1 MGAYFH
7 PVKYPL
13 EAKIRPQP
21 PLKQNQTLRLMK
33 HKVELR
39 NHPVELRKFRMRLTV
54 SIGFM
59 LILFLIL
66 YARFYYLQVA
76 QQEHF
81 HTLAEANRITILP
94 LVPNRGLIYDR
105 NGRVLA
111 QNYSAYAL
119 EITPS
124 KVPNIESTL
133 DELATLI
140 EITTIDRQRFKK
152 LMKES
157 KRFKSLPIR
166 NRLTDVEIA
175 TFAANRYRFPGVEIK
190 ARVFRQYPEKEIV
203 SHVVGYISRINDQDL
218 EQLELDGELN
228 NYRGSH
234 YIGKIGIE
242 QSYEKQ
248 LHGTTG
254 FEEVETDA
262 AGRSIRVLSRTPPIP
277 GNNLILSLDLGL
289 QEVAEKA
296 FGDHRGA
303 LVALDPNNG
312 EVLAFVSKP
321 GYDNNL
327 FIGGIDQEN
336 WNLLNNSIDRPLNN
350 RALRGVYPPG
360 STFKPFMA
368 LAALELGKR
377 TPEYSMGDPGYFSLP
392 GIERRYRDWKPG
404 GHGRVNLHK
413 SLVVSC
419 DTYYYSLA
427 NDLGID
433 NIHNF
438 ISLFGLGRKTG
449 IDIAGEVSG
458 LLPSAAWKMNQ
469 YKQKWYAG
477 DTISV
482 SIGQGYNLTTPL
494 QLAFAT
500 MMIANNGKAYLPRLV
515 KQTQNSQTGHIEE
528 NPAELLY
535 SLNLKPKNLE
545 IVKSALVDVTRPGG
559 TAAKAGLNAAYTFA
573 GKTGTSQVIGIK
585 QGERYNE
592 KSINERHRDHAMF
605 IAYAPA
611 EDPRI
616 ALAILVENTGTGGST
631 AAPIARQVFDY
642 FLLGQSPEP
651 EATIAKFAE
660 STENHS
666 HERL

>member
-1 MGAYFH
+1 
-7 PVKYPL
+7 
-13 EAKIRPQP
+13 
-21 PLKQNQTLRLMK
+21 MK

-39 NHPVELRKFRMRLTV
+39 NHPIELHKFRIRLAI
-54 SIGFM
+54 SAGFV

-76 QQEHF
+76 QQEHY
-81 HTLAEANRITILP
+81 HTLAEANRISILP

-105 NGRVLA
+105 NGKALA
-111 QNYSAYAL
+111 QNYSAYTL
-119 EITPS
+119 EIVPS
-124 KVPNIESTL
+124 KFPDLEATL
-133 DELATLI
+133 DELATVI
-140 EITTIDRQRFKK
+140 EITPTDRQRFKK

-166 NRLTDVEIA
+166 SRLTDVEIA
-175 TFAANRYRFPGVEIK
+175 SFAANRYRFPGIEIK

-203 SHVVGYISRINDQDL
+203 SHVVGYISRINDNDL
-218 EQLELDGELN
+218 EQLELNGELN

-234 YIGKIGIE
+234 HIGKIGIE

-248 LHGTTG
+248 LHGISG

-262 AGRSIRVLSRTPPIP
+262 IGRSIRVLSRTPPIP

-289 QEVAEKA
+289 QEAAEKA

-321 GYDNNL
+321 GYDTNL
-327 FIGGIDQEN
+327 FIGGIDHEN
-336 WNLLNNSIDRPLNN
+336 WNQFNSSIDRPLNN

-377 TPEYSMGDPGYFSLP
+377 TPEYSMSDPGYFTLP
-392 GIERRYRDWKPG
+392 GVQRRYRDWKVG

-427 NDLGID
+427 NDLGIN

-438 ISLFGLGRKTG
+438 ISQFGLGKKTG
-449 IDIAGEVSG
+449 IDIEGEVTG
-458 LLPSAAWKMNQ
+458 LLPSSAWKMRQ
-469 YKQKWYAG
+469 YNQKWYAG

-515 KQTQNSQTGHIEE
+515 KQIQNSQTGDVEDI
-528 NPAELLY
+528 PAKLLY
-535 SLNLKPKNLE
+535 SLNLKPKHFE

-559 TAAKAGLNAAYTFA
+559 TAARAGANAAYNFA

-605 IAYAPA
+605 IGYAPA
-611 EDPRI
+611 EDPKI
-616 ALAILVENTGTGGST
+616 ALAVLVENSGTGGST

-642 FLLGQSPEP
+642 LLLGKLSES
-651 EATIAKFAE
+651 IVAKFIEPAE
-660 STENHS
+660 EYI
-666 HERL
+666 HEHL

>member
-1 MGAYFH
+1 
-7 PVKYPL
+7 
-13 EAKIRPQP
+13 
-21 PLKQNQTLRLMK
+21 MK
-33 HKVELR
+33 HNVELR
-39 NHPVELRKFRMRLTV
+39 NHPIELHKFRMRLAISAV
-54 SIGFM
+54 FV

-66 YARFYYLQVA
+66 YTRFYYLQVT
-76 QQEHF
+76 QQEHY
-81 HTLAEANRITILP
+81 HTLAEANRISILP
-94 LVPNRGLIYDR
+94 IVPNRGLIYDR
-105 NGRVLA
+105 NGKALA
-111 QNYSAYAL
+111 QNYSAYTL
-119 EITPS
+119 EIVPS
-124 KVPNIESTL
+124 KFPDIEATL
-133 DELATLI
+133 DELSTII
-140 EITTIDRQRFKK
+140 EITPTDRQRFKK

-166 NRLTDVEIA
+166 SRLTDEEIA
-175 TFAANRYRFPGVEIK
+175 SFAVNRYRFPGVEIK

-203 SHVVGYISRINDQDL
+203 SHVVGYISRINDKDL
-218 EQLELDGELN
+218 EQLELAGELN

-234 YIGKIGIE
+234 HIGKIGIE

-248 LHGTTG
+248 LHGITG

-262 AGRSIRVLSRTPPIP
+262 AGRSIRVLSRTPPTP

-289 QEVAEKA
+289 QEAAEKA
-296 FGDHRGA
+296 FGDRRGA

-377 TPEYSMGDPGYFSLP
+377 TPEYSMSDPGYFSLP
-392 GIERRYRDWKPG
+392 GVDRRYRDWKPG

-433 NIHNF
+433 NIHSF
-438 ISLFGLGRKTG
+438 IGQFGLGKKTG
-449 IDIAGEVSG
+449 IDIEGEVSG
-458 LLPSAAWKMNQ
+458 LLPSSAWKMRQ
-469 YKQKWYAG
+469 YNQKWYAG

-482 SIGQGYNLTTPL
+482 AIGQGYNLATPL
-494 QLAFAT
+494 QLAVAT
-500 MMIANNGKAYLPRLV
+500 MIIANNGKVYLPHLV
-515 KQTQNSQTGHIEE
+515 KQIQNSQTGEIE
-528 NPAELLY
+528 NIPAKLLNT
-535 SLNLKPKNLE
+535 LNLKPQHLD

-559 TAAKAGLNAAYTFA
+559 TAAKASINAAYTFA

-611 EDPRI
+611 EDPKI
-616 ALAILVENTGTGGST
+616 ALAVLVENTGTGGST

-642 FLLGQSPEP
+642 FLLGKPTES
-651 EATIAKFAE
+651 TIAQITESAE
-660 STENHS
+660 EHI
-666 HERL
+666 HDHL

>member
-1 MGAYFH
+1 MRRH
-7 PVKYPL
+7 
-13 EAKIRPQP
+13 
-21 PLKQNQTLRLMK
+21 
-33 HKVELR
+33 VELR
-39 NHPVELRKFRMRLTV
+39 NHPVELHKFRFRLAISACFV
-54 SIGFM
+54 
-59 LILFLIL
+59 LVLFLIL
-66 YARFYYLQVA
+66 YVRFYYLQVS
-76 QQEHF
+76 QQEHY
-81 HTLAEANRITILP
+81 HTLAEANRISISP

-111 QNYSAYAL
+111 QNYSAYTL
-119 EITPS
+119 EVVPS
-124 KVPNIESTL
+124 KIPDLESTL
-133 DELATLI
+133 NELATII
-140 EITTIDRQRFKK
+140 EITATDRQRFKK
-152 LMKES
+152 LLKES

-166 NRLTDVEIA
+166 SRLTDVEIA
-175 TFAANRYRFPGVEIK
+175 TFAANRYRFPGIEIR
-190 ARVFRQYPEKEIV
+190 ARVLRQYPEKEVV
-203 SHVVGYISRINDQDL
+203 SHIIGYISRINDQDL
-218 EQLELDGELN
+218 EQIERNEELN
-228 NYRGSH
+228 NYRGSQH
-234 YIGKIGIE
+234 IGKIGIE

-248 LHGTTG
+248 LHGVTG

-262 AGRSIRVLSRTPPIP
+262 AGRSIRVLSRTPSIP

-289 QEVAEKA
+289 QEAAEKA
-296 FGDHRGA
+296 FGDRRGA

-336 WNLLNNSIDRPLNN
+336 WSLLNNSIDRPLNN

-377 TPEYSMGDPGYFSLP
+377 TPEYSMSDPGYFSLP
-392 GIERRYRDWKPG
+392 GVERRYRDWKPG
-404 GHGRVNLHK
+404 GHGRVDLHK

-433 NIHNF
+433 NIHSF
-438 ISLFGLGRKTG
+438 IGQFGLGKKTG
-449 IDIAGEVSG
+449 IDVEGEVSG
-458 LLPSAAWKMNQ
+458 LLPSSAWKMNQ

-482 SIGQGYNLTTPL
+482 AIGQGYNLTTPL

-500 MMIANNGKAYLPRLV
+500 MIIANNGKAYLPRLV
-515 KQTQNSQTGHIEE
+515 KQIQNSDTGDVEDIPEK
-528 NPAELLY
+528 LLY
-535 SLNLKPKNLE
+535 SLNLKPRNLE
-545 IVKSALVDVTRPGG
+545 VVKSALVDVTRPGG
-559 TAAKAGLNAAYTFA
+559 TAAKAGANAAYDFA

-611 EDPRI
+611 DNPKI
-616 ALAILVENTGTGGST
+616 ALAVLVENTGTGGST

-642 FLLGQSPEP
+642 YLLGKLPDATVAKLNEP
-651 EATIAKFAE
+651 AE
-660 STENHS
+660 EHV
-666 HERL
+666 HDHL

>member
-1 MGAYFH
+1 
-7 PVKYPL
+7 
-13 EAKIRPQP
+13 
-21 PLKQNQTLRLMK
+21 MK
-33 HKVELR
+33 RDVELR
-39 NHPVELRKFRMRLTV
+39 NHPVELHKFRIRLFI
-54 SIGFM
+54 SACFL

-66 YARFYYLQVA
+66 YVRFYYLQVS
-76 QQEHF
+76 QQEHY
-81 HTLAEANRITILP
+81 HTLAEANRISISP

-105 NGRVLA
+105 NGKVLA
-111 QNYSAYAL
+111 QNYSAYTL
-119 EITPS
+119 EI
-124 KVPNIESTL
+124 VPNKIQNLEAAL
-133 DELATLI
+133 DELATII
-140 EITTIDRQRFKK
+140 EITTTDRQRFKK
-152 LMKES
+152 LLKES

-166 NRLTDVEIA
+166 SRLTDVEIA
-175 TFAANRYRFPGVEIK
+175 TFAANRYRFPGIEIK
-190 ARVFRQYPEKEIV
+190 ARVLRQYPEKEIV
-203 SHVVGYISRINDQDL
+203 SHIIGYISRINDQDL
-218 EQLELDGELN
+218 EQLERNEELN
-228 NYRGSH
+228 NYRGSQH
-234 YIGKIGIE
+234 IGKIGIE

-248 LHGTTG
+248 LHGVTG

-262 AGRSIRVLSRTPPIP
+262 AGRSIRVLSRTPSIP

-289 QEVAEKA
+289 QEAAEKA
-296 FGDHRGA
+296 FGDRRGA

-321 GYDNNL
+321 GFDNNL

-336 WNLLNNSIDRPLNN
+336 WSLLNNSIDRPLNN

-377 TPEYSMGDPGYFSLP
+377 SPEYSMSDPGYFSLP
-392 GIERRYRDWKPG
+392 GVERRYRDWKPG
-404 GHGRVNLHK
+404 GHGRVDLYK

-433 NIHNF
+433 NIHSF
-438 ISLFGLGRKTG
+438 IGQFGLGKKTG
-449 IDIAGEVSG
+449 IDMEGEVSG
-458 LLPSAAWKMNQ
+458 LLPSSAWKMSR

-482 SIGQGYNLTTPL
+482 AIGQGYNLTTPL

-500 MMIANNGKAYLPRLV
+500 MIIANNGKAYLPRLV
-515 KQTQNSQTGHIEE
+515 KQIQNSETGDVEDI
-528 NPAELLY
+528 PAKLLY
-535 SLNLKPKNLE
+535 SLNLKPRNLE
-545 IVKSALVDVTRPGG
+545 VVKNALVDVTRPGG
-559 TAAKAGLNAAYTFA
+559 TAAKAGANAAYTFA

-611 EDPRI
+611 ENPKI

-642 FLLGQSPEP
+642 YLLGKSP
-651 EATIAKFAE
+651 EATVAKLIEPAE
-660 STENHS
+660 AHV
-666 HERL
+666 HDHL

>member
-1 MGAYFH
+1 
-7 PVKYPL
+7 
-13 EAKIRPQP
+13 
-21 PLKQNQTLRLMK
+21 MK
-33 HKVELR
+33 RHVELR
-39 NHPVELRKFRMRLTV
+39 NHPVELHKFRFRLAICACFV
-54 SIGFM
+54 
-59 LILFLIL
+59 LVLFLTL
-66 YARFYYLQVA
+66 YVRFYYLQVS
-76 QQEHF
+76 QQEHYY
-81 HTLAEANRITILP
+81 TLAEANRISISP

-105 NGRVLA
+105 NGRALA
-111 QNYSAYAL
+111 QNYSAYTL
-119 EITPS
+119 EVIPS
-124 KVPNIESTL
+124 KIQNIESTL
-133 DELATLI
+133 DELAAII
-140 EITTIDRQRFKK
+140 EITTTDRQRFRK
-152 LMKES
+152 LLKES
-157 KRFKSLPIR
+157 KRFNSLPIR
-166 NRLTDVEIA
+166 SRLTDVEIA
-175 TFAANRYRFPGVEIK
+175 TFATNRYRFPGIEIK
-190 ARVFRQYPEKEIV
+190 ARVLRQYPEKEVV
-203 SHVVGYISRINDQDL
+203 SHIIGYISRINDQDL
-218 EQLELDGELN
+218 EQLERNEELN
-228 NYRGSH
+228 NYRGSLH
-234 YIGKIGIE
+234 IGKIGIE

-248 LHGTTG
+248 LHGVTG

-262 AGRSIRVLSRTPPIP
+262 AGRSIRVLSRTPSIP
-277 GNNLILSLDLGL
+277 GNNLILSIDLGL
-289 QEVAEKA
+289 QEAAEKA
-296 FGDHRGA
+296 FGERRGA

-336 WNLLNNSIDRPLNN
+336 WSLLNNSIDRPLNN

-377 TPEYSMGDPGYFSLP
+377 TPEYSMSDPGYFSLP
-392 GIERRYRDWKPG
+392 GVERRYRDWKPG
-404 GHGRVNLHK
+404 GHGRVDLHK

-438 ISLFGLGRKTG
+438 IGQFGLGKKTG
-449 IDIAGEVSG
+449 IDIEGEVSG
-458 LLPSAAWKMNQ
+458 LLPSSAWKMSQ

-482 SIGQGYNLTTPL
+482 AIGQGYNLTTPL

-500 MMIANNGKAYLPRLV
+500 MIIANNGKAYLPRLV
-515 KQTQNSQTGHIEE
+515 KQIQNSETGDVEDI
-528 NPAELLY
+528 PGKLLY
-535 SLNLKPKNLE
+535 SLNLKPRNLE
-545 IVKSALVDVTRPGG
+545 IVKNALVDVTRPGG
-559 TAAKAGLNAAYTFA
+559 TAAKAAINASYTFA

-611 EDPRI
+611 ENPKI
-616 ALAILVENTGTGGST
+616 ALAVLVENTGTGGST

-642 FLLGQSPEP
+642 YLLGKLP
-651 EATIAKFAE
+651 EATVAKLNE
-660 STENHS
+660 SVEEHV
-666 HERL
+666 HDHL

>member
-1 MGAYFH
+1 
-7 PVKYPL
+7 
-13 EAKIRPQP
+13 
-21 PLKQNQTLRLMK
+21 MK
-33 HKVELR
+33 HNVELR
-39 NHPVELRKFRMRLTV
+39 DHPAELHKFRIRLAI
-54 SIGFM
+54 SAGFV
-59 LILFLIL
+59 LILFLVL
-66 YARFYYLQVA
+66 YVRLYYLQVT
-76 QQEHF
+76 QQEHY
-81 HTLAEANRITILP
+81 HTLAEANRISISP

-111 QNYSAYAL
+111 QNYSAYTL
-119 EITPS
+119 EIVPS
-124 KVPNIESTL
+124 KFQDLEATL
-133 DELATLI
+133 DELATVI
-140 EITTIDRQRFKK
+140 EITPADRQRFKK

-175 TFAANRYRFPGVEIK
+175 SFAANRYRFPGIEIK
-190 ARVFRQYPEKEIV
+190 ARVLRQYPEKEIV
-203 SHVVGYISRINDQDL
+203 SHVVGYISRINDKDL
-218 EQLELDGELN
+218 EQLEFNGELN

-234 YIGKIGIE
+234 HIGKIGIE

-248 LHGTTG
+248 LHGISG

-262 AGRSIRVLSRTPPIP
+262 IGRSIRVLSRTPPVP
-277 GNNLILSLDLGL
+277 GHNLILSLDLGL
-289 QEVAEKA
+289 QEAAEKA

-321 GYDNNL
+321 GYDTNL

-377 TPEYSMGDPGYFSLP
+377 TPEYSMSDPGYFSLP
-392 GIERRYRDWKPG
+392 GVERRYRDWKAG

-438 ISLFGLGRKTG
+438 ISQFGLGKKTG
-449 IDIAGEVSG
+449 IDIEGEVSG
-458 LLPSAAWKMNQ
+458 LLPSSAWKMRQ
-469 YKQKWYAG
+469 YNQKWYAG

-500 MMIANNGKAYLPRLV
+500 MIIANDGKAYLPRLV
-515 KQTQNSQTGHIEE
+515 KQIQNSQTGDVEDI
-528 NPAELLY
+528 PAKLLY
-535 SLNLKPKNLE
+535 TLDLKPKYLE
-545 IVKSALVDVTRPGG
+545 VVKSALVDVTRPGG
-559 TAAKAGLNAAYTFA
+559 TAARAAANAAYTFA

-611 EDPRI
+611 ENPKI
-616 ALAILVENTGTGGST
+616 ALAVLVENSGTGGST

-642 FLLGQSPEP
+642 FLLGQLPEP
-651 EATIAKFAE
+651 TIAKF
-660 STENHS
+660 TEPVEEHI
-666 HERL
+666 HEHL

>member
-1 MGAYFH
+1 
-7 PVKYPL
+7 
-13 EAKIRPQP
+13 
-21 PLKQNQTLRLMK
+21 MK

-39 NHPVELRKFRMRLTV
+39 DHAAELRKFRLRLAV
-54 SIGFM
+54 STGFIVLFFM
-59 LILFLIL
+59 LL
-66 YARFYYLQVA
+66 YARFYYLQVS
-76 QQEHF
+76 QQEHY
-81 HTLAEANRITILP
+81 HTLAEANRISILP

-105 NGRVLA
+105 NGQILA

-124 KVPNIESTL
+124 KVVDIESTL
-133 DELATLI
+133 DELASII
-140 EITTIDRQRFKK
+140 EITPNDRQRFKK

-157 KRFKSLPIR
+157 KRFKSLPLR
-166 NRLTDVEIA
+166 NRLSDVEIA
-175 TFAANRYRFPGVEIK
+175 TFATNRYRFPGVEIK
-190 ARVFRQYPEKEIV
+190 ARIFRQYPQREIV
-203 SHVVGYISRINDQDL
+203 SHVIGYISRINDQDL
-218 EQLELDGELN
+218 EQLEVSNELN
-228 NYRGSH
+228 NYRGSQ

-248 LHGTTG
+248 LHGITG

-262 AGRSIRVLSRTPPIP
+262 AGRSIRVLSHTPPIS

-289 QEVAEKA
+289 QEAAEKA
-296 FGDHRGA
+296 FGDRRGA

-336 WNLLNNSIDRPLNN
+336 WNMLNNSIDRPLNN

-377 TPEYSMGDPGYFSLP
+377 TPEYSISDPGYFSLP
-392 GIERRYRDWKPG
+392 GVNRRYRDWKPG

-419 DTYYYSLA
+419 DTYYYGLA

-433 NIHNF
+433 NIHSF
-438 ISLFGLGRKTG
+438 IGQFGLGKKTG
-449 IDIAGEVSG
+449 IDIEGEVSG
-458 LLPSAAWKMNQ
+458 LLPSSAWKLKQ
-469 YKQKWYAG
+469 FKQKWYAG

-482 SIGQGYNLTTPL
+482 AIGQGYNLTTPL

-500 MMIANNGKAYLPRLV
+500 MIIANNGKAYLPRLV
-515 KQTQNSQTGHIEE
+515 KQIQNSQTGLIEE
-528 NPAELLY
+528 VPPKLLNR
-535 SLNLKPKNLE
+535 LNLKPHNLE
-545 IVKSALVDVTRPGG
+545 IVKNALIDVTRPGG
-559 TAAKAGLNAAYTFA
+559 TAAKAAINTTYTFA

-611 EDPRI
+611 ENPKI
-616 ALAILVENTGTGGST
+616 ALAVLIENTGTGGST
-631 AAPIARQVFDY
+631 AAPVARQVFDY
-642 FLLGQSPEP
+642 YLLGQLPDE
-651 EATIAKFAE
+651 TIAQLTE
-660 STENHS
+660 SVDNSEHD
-666 HERL
+666 HL

>member
-1 MGAYFH
+1 
-7 PVKYPL
+7 
-13 EAKIRPQP
+13 
-21 PLKQNQTLRLMK
+21 MK
-33 HKVELR
+33 HNVELR
-39 NHPVELRKFRMRLTV
+39 DHPAELRKFRLRLGISAGFV
-54 SIGFM
+54 VIFFM
-59 LILFLIL
+59 LL

-76 QQEHF
+76 QQDHY
-81 HTLAEANRITILP
+81 HTLAEANRISILP
-94 LVPNRGLIYDR
+94 IVPNRGLIYDR
-105 NGRVLA
+105 NGKVLA

-119 EITPS
+119 EIVPS
-124 KVPNIESTL
+124 KVADIESTI
-133 DELATLI
+133 DELATII
-140 EITTIDRQRFKK
+140 EITPTDRQRFKK

-157 KRFKSLPIR
+157 KRFKSLPLR

-175 TFAANRYRFPGVEIK
+175 TFATNRYRFPGVEIK
-190 ARVFRQYPEKEIV
+190 ARVFRQYPEKEMV
-203 SHVVGYISRINDQDL
+203 SHVIGYISRINDRDL
-218 EQLELDGELN
+218 EQLEQNEELN
-228 NYRGSH
+228 DYRGSQ

-248 LHGTTG
+248 LHGITG

-262 AGRSIRVLSRTPPIP
+262 AGRSIRVLSRTPPVS

-289 QEVAEKA
+289 QDAAEKA
-296 FGDHRGA
+296 FGDRRGA

-377 TPEYSMGDPGYFSLP
+377 TAEYSINDPGYFSLP
-392 GIERRYRDWKPG
+392 GVDRRYRDWKPG

-419 DTYYYSLA
+419 DTYYYGLA

-433 NIHNF
+433 NIHSF
-438 ISLFGLGRKTG
+438 IGQFGLGKKTG
-449 IDIAGEVSG
+449 IDIEGEVSG
-458 LLPSAAWKMNQ
+458 LLPSAEWKMKQ
-469 YKQKWYAG
+469 FKQKWYAG

-482 SIGQGYNLTTPL
+482 AIGQGYNLTTPL

-500 MMIANNGKAYLPRLV
+500 MIIANNGKAYLPRLV
-515 KQTQNSQTGHIEE
+515 KQIQNSQTGTIEE
-528 NPAELLY
+528 IPPKLLKK
-535 SLNLKPKNLE
+535 LKLKPHNLE
-545 IVKSALVDVTRPGG
+545 VVKNALVDVTRPGG
-559 TAAKAGLNAAYTFA
+559 TAAKAAINAAYTFA

-611 EDPRI
+611 EDPKI
-616 ALAILVENTGTGGST
+616 ALAVLIENTGTGGST
-631 AAPIARQVFDY
+631 AAPVARQVFDY
-642 FLLGQSPEP
+642 FLLGQQP
-651 EATIAKFAE
+651 EATIAQFSEAVD
-660 STENHS
+660 NHE
-666 HERL
+666 HEHL

>member
-1 MGAYFH
+1 
-7 PVKYPL
+7 
-13 EAKIRPQP
+13 
-21 PLKQNQTLRLMK
+21 MK
-33 HKVELR
+33 RHVELR
-39 NHPVELRKFRMRLTV
+39 NHPVELHKFRFRLAISACFV
-54 SIGFM
+54 
-59 LILFLIL
+59 LVLFLIL
-66 YARFYYLQVA
+66 YVRFYYLQVS
-76 QQEHF
+76 QQEHY
-81 HTLAEANRITILP
+81 HTLAEANRISISP

-105 NGRVLA
+105 NGRALA
-111 QNYSAYAL
+111 QNYSAYTL
-119 EITPS
+119 EVIPS
-124 KVPNIESTL
+124 KIQNLESTL
-133 DELATLI
+133 DELAAII
-140 EITTIDRQRFKK
+140 EITATDRQRFKK
-152 LMKES
+152 LLKES
-157 KRFKSLPIR
+157 KRFNSLPIR
-166 NRLTDVEIA
+166 SRLTDVEIA
-175 TFAANRYRFPGVEIK
+175 TFAANRYRFPGIEIK
-190 ARVFRQYPEKEIV
+190 ARVLRQYPEKEVV
-203 SHVVGYISRINDQDL
+203 SHIIGYISRINDQDL
-218 EQLELDGELN
+218 EQLERNEELN
-228 NYRGSH
+228 NYRGSQH
-234 YIGKIGIE
+234 IGKIGIE

-248 LHGTTG
+248 LHGITG

-262 AGRSIRVLSRTPPIP
+262 AGRSIRVLSRTPSIP
-277 GNNLILSLDLGL
+277 GNNLILSIDLGL
-289 QEVAEKA
+289 QEAAENA
-296 FGDHRGA
+296 FGDRRGA

-377 TPEYSMGDPGYFSLP
+377 TPEYSMSDPGYFSLP
-392 GIERRYRDWKPG
+392 GVERRYRDWKPG
-404 GHGRVNLHK
+404 GHGRVDLHK

-438 ISLFGLGRKTG
+438 IGQFGLGKKTG
-449 IDIAGEVSG
+449 IDIEGEVSG
-458 LLPSAAWKMNQ
+458 LLPSSTWKMSQ

-482 SIGQGYNLTTPL
+482 AIGQGYNLTTPL

-500 MMIANNGKAYLPRLV
+500 MIIANNGKAYLPRLV
-515 KQTQNSQTGHIEE
+515 KQIQNSETGDVKDIPEK
-528 NPAELLY
+528 LLY
-535 SLNLKPKNLE
+535 SLNFKPKNLE
-545 IVKSALVDVTRPGG
+545 IVKNALVDVTRPGG
-559 TAAKAGLNAAYTFA
+559 TAAKAAINASYTFA

-611 EDPRI
+611 ENPKI
-616 ALAILVENTGTGGST
+616 ALAVLVENTGTGGST

-642 FLLGQSPEP
+642 YLLGKLS
-651 EATIAKFAE
+651 EAAVAK
-660 STENHS
+660 
-666 HERL
+666 

>member
-1 MGAYFH
+1 M
-7 PVKYPL
+7 
-13 EAKIRPQP
+13 RQ
-21 PLKQNQTLRLMK
+21 R
-33 HKVELR
+33 VELR
-39 NHPVELRKFRMRLTV
+39 NHPVELHKFRMRLTV
-54 SIGFM
+54 SAGFV
-59 LILFLIL
+59 LVLFLLL
-66 YARFYYLQVA
+66 YARFYFLQVV
-76 QQEHF
+76 QQEHY
-81 HTLAEANRITILP
+81 HTLAEANRISIAP
-94 LVPNRGLIYDR
+94 LVPYRGLISDR
-105 NGRVLA
+105 NGRILA
-111 QNYSAYAL
+111 QNYSAYTLEVVPSKIQDLETTLNELAAII
-119 EITPS
+119 EITP
-124 KVPNIESTL
+124 T
-133 DELATLI
+133 
-140 EITTIDRQRFKK
+140 DRQRFRK
-152 LMKES
+152 LLKES

-166 NRLTDVEIA
+166 NRLTEVEIA
-175 TFAANRYRFPGVEIK
+175 TFAANRYRFPGIEIK
-190 ARVFRQYPEKEIV
+190 AQVYRQYPEKEMV

-218 EQLELDGELN
+218 EQLESNGELH

-234 YIGKIGIE
+234 HIGKIGIE

-248 LHGTTG
+248 LHGITG

-262 AGRSIRVLSRTPPIP
+262 AGRSIRILSRTPPTP
-277 GNNLILSLDLGL
+277 GNNLILTLDLGL
-289 QEVAEKA
+289 QEIAEMA
-296 FGDHRGA
+296 FGDRRGA

-327 FIGGIDQEN
+327 FIGGIDQES
-336 WNLLNNSIDRPLNN
+336 WNSLNNSIDRPLNN

-368 LAALELGKR
+368 LAALELEKR
-377 TPEYSMGDPGYFSLP
+377 TAEYSMSDPGYFSLP
-392 GIERRYRDWKPG
+392 GVSRRYRDWKPG
-404 GHGRVNLHK
+404 GHGRVDLHK

-438 ISLFGLGRKTG
+438 ISQFGLGRKTG
-449 IDIAGEVSG
+449 IDIEGEVSG
-458 LLPSAAWKMNQ
+458 LLPSSAWKMRQ
-469 YKQKWYAG
+469 HKQKWYAG

-500 MMIANNGKAYLPRLV
+500 MIIANNGKAYLPRLV
-515 KQTQNSQTGHIEE
+515 KQIQNSQTGEVEDI
-528 NPAELLY
+528 PAKLLY

-545 IVKSALVDVTRPGG
+545 VVKSALVDVTRPGG
-559 TAAKAGLNAAYTFA
+559 TAAKAGANADYTFA
-573 GKTGTSQVIGIK
+573 GKTGTSQVVGIK

-592 KSINERHRDHAMF
+592 KLINERHRDHAMF

-611 EDPRI
+611 ENPII

-642 FLLGQSPEP
+642 FLLGKLHETDLAHLIDP
-651 EATIAKFAE
+651 IK
-660 STENHS
+660 NHV
-666 HERL
+666 HDHL